1 MIMKIIIYIIFA
13 IITQYLTYKWVKRI
27 DKKERKKLKKWEK
40 NYISE
45 YAELWKD
52 AHFDQL
58 AIEKIIKE
66 YEIKKKKEQARIKE
80 ELKNIQPAENFEEIY
95 NNELEKANERA
106 SHEDV

>member
-13 IITQYLTYKWVKRI
+13 IITQYFTYKWIRHV
-27 DKKERKKLKKWEK
+27 DVKERKKLKKWEL

-66 YEIKKKKEQARIKE
+66 YELKKKKEKAKIKE
-80 ELKNIQPAENFEEIY
+80 ELKNIQPADNFDEVY
-95 NNELEKANERA
+95 NNELEQAQERV
-106 SHEDV
+106 SQEDV